1 MTEEQVPEAPTLDV
15 SKPAPLLQRLS
26 IDYRAFFKAAGKAV
40 IKGLSGHWVDAIAEL
55 PDAVAALQLS
65 AKPEDRAWVLIRRA
79 LSRSALSLL
88 KEYADIHQ
96 IIAPEQEDDDNEAEP
111 TVFSI
116 SASFFTAP
124 ETGDVIDKVK
134 PAFQAWLKRLGLLDH
149 EARNLAERLPS
160 YFVLSIHNEWR
171 ANPAY
176 YEPIREALLTPFS
189 AAADR
194 ELGWQRYR
202 AYLSGQIDEPVFDQS
217 FSLRQIYIAPR
228 AYRSERNGQ
237 VNPKLPL
244 GITDRQ
250 FRSGP
255 GRDEDKLVCVWL
267 LDEIID
273 WVRRKDRDTN
283 IRVISGGPGS
293 GKSSFSK
300 ILAEALSKEKLP
312 VLFVPLHQLDLKLD
326 FISAIA
332 QFVDSDGFLAENPL
346 RPEGAF
352 PDVVLIL
359 DGLDELE
366 MQGRSTQEVAHAFV
380 RDVIRTIDRLNAR
393 ELRVR
398 AIISGRELAVQIV
411 QSEFRQPGQVLH
423 ILPYYVPS
431 QEREGLKDPNGL
443 LRTDQRDL
451 WWHNY
456 GALTGRKISS
466 IPKVLKQGEIGEVTA
481 QPLLNYLVALS
492 YDRGSVD
499 FSASVNINVV
509 YGDLV
514 KAIYDRAWARHDHP
528 AVRGLTET
536 SFIRL
541 LEEVALAVWH
551 GQGRT
556 TTLRE
561 IEEHC
566 KHSRIASMLP
576 VFEQS
581 VSSGISTLLLAFYF
595 RQKGARDGEKAFEF
609 THKTFGEY
617 LTALRICHS
626 IAQLIGQRRLAQT
639 DPDNAWDE
647 DEALYRW
654 FTLCGPTGID
664 TYLFDFLR
672 REMELRKG
680 ELGPYQEGLTQLY
693 EVFLRRGW
701 PTHRCPH
708 LSYKQQ
714 QQHSKNAEEA
724 LFCSLN
730 AIARTAKVCTKIAW
744 PDLIAFGEALKRMQ
758 GQRFGPPNPLVH
770 RCLSYLDVSGA
781 CLDMADLYAADLSYS
796 DFTKAELHFT
806 NVGRALLVG
815 TNFSGARFLFTNL
828 EGVQMRGTDFSGAYM
843 EKVILSCQ
851 RNVQLRSSTRR
862 KDIQN
867 LMQKLRMAN
876 GQKREQVAFDILI
889 ALGAKGAP
897 PERFTFFDTAE
908 YLGYEPPFSLSE
920 RPKKSERGGRP

>member
-1 MTEEQVPEAPTLDV
+1 MPEVPTLDI

-79 LSRSALSLL
+79 LSRAALSLL
-88 KEYADIHQ
+88 KEYSDIHQ
-96 IIAPEQEDDDNEAEP
+96 IIVPEQEDDDDEAEP

-116 SASFFTAP
+116 SASFFTDP
-124 ETGDVIDKVK
+124 ESRDVIDKVK

-202 AYLSGQIDEPVFDQS
+202 AYLGGQIDQPVFDQS
-217 FSLRQIYIAPR
+217 FSLRQIYIPPR
-228 AYRSERNGQ
+228 AYRHERNGQ
-237 VNPKLPL
+237 NEPKLPL
-244 GITDRQ
+244 IITDQ
-250 FRSGP
+250 EFGSGP
-255 GRDEDKLVCVWL
+255 ERDEDRLVCVWL
-267 LDEIID
+267 LDEIIG
-273 WVRRKDRDTN
+273 WVRRKDRETT

-300 ILAEALSKEKLP
+300 ILAEALCREKVP
-312 VLFVPLHQLDLKLD
+312 VLIVPLHQLDLKLD
-326 FISAIA
+326 FIAAIS
-332 QFVDSDGFLAENPL
+332 QFVEGDGFLAENPL
-346 RPEGAF
+346 RPEGGS
-352 PDVVLIL
+352 PDVILIL

-380 RDVIRTIDRLNAR
+380 RDVIRTVDRLNAR

-423 ILPYYVPS
+423 IFPYYVPP
-431 QEREGLKDPNGL
+431 QERQRFKDPSEL
-443 LRTDQRDL
+443 LRTDQRDR
-451 WWHNY
+451 WWRNY
-456 GALTGRKISS
+456 GALTGREITS

-514 KAIYDRAWARHDHP
+514 KAIYDRAWARPDHP
-528 AVRGLTET
+528 AVRGLTEA
-536 SFIRL
+536 SFTRL

-566 KHSRIASMLP
+566 KQSRIASMLP

-595 RQKGARDGEKAFEF
+595 RQKGARDGEKTFEF
-609 THKTFGEY
+609 THKSFG
-617 LTALRICHS
+617 
-626 IAQLIGQRRLAQT
+626 
-639 DPDNAWDE
+639 
-647 DEALYRW
+647 
-654 FTLCGPTGID
+654 
-664 TYLFDFLR
+664 
-672 REMELRKG
+672 
-680 ELGPYQEGLTQLY
+680 
-693 EVFLRRGW
+693 
-701 PTHRCPH
+701 
-708 LSYKQQ
+708 
-714 QQHSKNAEEA
+714 
-724 LFCSLN
+724 
-730 AIARTAKVCTKIAW
+730 
-744 PDLIAFGEALKRMQ
+744 
-758 GQRFGPPNPLVH
+758 
-770 RCLSYLDVSGA
+770 
-781 CLDMADLYAADLSYS
+781 
-796 DFTKAELHFT
+796 
-806 NVGRALLVG
+806 
-815 TNFSGARFLFTNL
+815 
-828 EGVQMRGTDFSGAYM
+828 
-843 EKVILSCQ
+843 
-851 RNVQLRSSTRR
+851 
-862 KDIQN
+862 
-867 LMQKLRMAN
+867 
-876 GQKREQVAFDILI
+876 
-889 ALGAKGAP
+889 
-897 PERFTFFDTAE
+897 
-908 YLGYEPPFSLSE
+908 
-920 RPKKSERGGRP
+920 